1 MRVADLLRLHE
12 CGEFPPSMGFE
23 KWTETGSEN
32 WTLLGL
38 QTVFSEELGGKG
50 SAGLPRSE

>member
-23 KWTETGSEN
+23 KQTETGFEN

-38 QTVFSEELGGKG
+38 ETVFSEELGGRV
-50 SAGLPRSE
+50 SSDI